1 MTDIHWYTIL
11 LIAVIILGSS
21 AIGAV
26 IYAAISAY
34 RNKKQAIASRVDVFP
49 AFDDTFGASG
59 LRNHITIS
67 DGQKQYQYEELQ
79 TVQIELLNQGKHDFE
94 EFKFGIALSS
104 GDVAAYIEGRSPDRH
119 HQLEQVTPIT
129 FTEPKSEIDFILRP
143 FNRKD
148 SYLLRLLV
156 ITSEKDK
163 QPGEI
168 KFSSPEAI
176 RFVDLPTTQELVKKV
191 ARSTSLALGP
201 FNISFDE

>member
-1 MTDIHWYTIL
+1 MIDIQWYIIL
-11 LIAVIILGSS
+11 LIVIIIFGSS
-21 AIGAV
+21 AIGAL
-26 IYAAISAY
+26 IYAAISTY
-34 RNKKQAIASRVDVFP
+34 QNKKQAIASRVDVFP
-49 AFDDTFGASG
+49 AFADTFGASG
-59 LRNHITIS
+59 FRNHITIS
-67 DGQKQYQYEELQ
+67 DGQKAYQYEELQ
-79 TVQIELLNQGKHDFE
+79 TVQIELVNQGKQDFE
-94 EFKFGIALSS
+94 QFKFGIALSA
-104 GDVAAYIEGRSPDRH
+104 GDVAAYVEVRSPDRH
-119 HQLEQVTPIT
+119 HQLEQLTPIT

-163 QPGEI
+163 QPSEI

-176 RFVDLPTTQELVKKV
+176 RFVDLPTTQEIVKKV